1 MFIRCRGGHDT
12 VLSKILYRRHPLGL
26 VASMWAPT
34 GAEKARQEIK
44 EARSF
49 VCAPSLP
56 QTQQPLHIPSLP
68 PYNTHVDSSLLP
80 FFLITVSTK
89 GKKDKIVLTNGLK
102 MSPTPCPFTPQQPE
116 KPLTKSV
123 LSLTVED
130 CIQSITQFPIR
141 NGFRDIL

>member
-12 VLSKILYRRHPLGL
+12 VLSKILYRRHPLGP
-26 VASMWAPT
+26 VTSMGAPT

-56 QTQQPLHIPSLP
+56 QTQPTLHTPPLQH
-68 PYNTHVDSSLLP
+68 THTHTFCP
-80 FFLITVSTK
+80 HFFLITVSTK
-89 GKKDKIVLTNGLK
+89 GKKDKVVLTNGPK
-102 MSPTPCPFTPQQPE
+102 MCPTPYLFILQKPE

-123 LSLTVED
+123 LSPTAED
-130 CIQSITQFPIR
+130 HI
-141 NGFRDIL
+141 

>member
-12 VLSKILYRRHPLGL
+12 VLSKILYRRHPLGP

-56 QTQQPLHIPSLP
+56 QTQQPLHIPP
-68 PYNTHVDSSLLP
+68 PPRPTHTYTLLP
-80 FFLITVSTK
+80 FFLITVSRK

-102 MSPTPCPFTPQQPE
+102 MSPTPYPFTPQQPE
-116 KPLTKSV
+116 QPLTKSV

-130 CIQSITQFPIR
+130 YI
-141 NGFRDIL
+141 